1 MVDSSHFILKIVVGE
16 DANNSGDQKIGVI
29 SSGHFILKIIV
40 GEDAN
45 NSGDQK
51 IGVISSGHFILK
63 IIVGEDANNSSEV
76 IVRDKIF
83 AGTKK
88 KTVEFLNKAV
98 K

>member
-1 MVDSSHFILKIVVGE
+1 MVGSSHFILKIVVGE

-29 SSGHFILKIIV
+29 SSGHFILKITIA
-40 GEDAN
+40 G
-45 NSGDQK
+45 
-51 IGVISSGHFILK
+51 
-63 IIVGEDANNSSEV
+63 DANNSSEV